1 MLTQKTSGPSVLQ
14 TGRVLF
20 LPLGAIRP
28 NPAQPRSVFDAAGLQ
43 ELAASIRQYGVLQP
57 LSVRKKGSGFELVAG
72 ERRLRA
78 AGLAGLREVPCLLV
92 SADDQD
98 AGLLALVENLQR
110 RDLDYIE
117 QAQGLARLMQQ
128 YHLTQEQAARRVGK
142 SQSAIA
148 NKLRLLKL
156 SEPVLALLRA
166 SDLSER
172 HARASAHRRRSGA
185 AAPRAP
191 DCGKRLDGRENR
203 TLYRRAVRKN
213 FAEGKAWTLRPARY
227 ARFFQHHQSS
237 ARSHPRRRRRRRNRA
252 AGDRA

>member
-92 SADDQD
+92 TADDQD
-98 AGLLALVENLQR
+98 AGLLALVENL
-110 RDLDYIE
+110 DE
-117 QAQGLARLMQQ
+117 VAWQAPDQSTRVWTVDKADAYLQKLTGEYNQVFNDTMELPSVKDCGTPANLARL
-128 YHLTQEQAARRVGK
+128 RRVTDYVE
-142 SQSAIA
+142 Q
-148 NKLRLLKL
+148 
-156 SEPVLALLRA
+156 
-166 SDLSER
+166 
-172 HARASAHRRRSGA
+172 
-185 AAPRAP
+185 
-191 DCGKRLDGRENR
+191 
-203 TLYRRAVRKN
+203 YRR
-213 FAEGKAWTLRPARY
+213 
-227 ARFFQHHQSS
+227 
-237 ARSHPRRRRRRRNRA
+237 
-252 AGDRA
+252 